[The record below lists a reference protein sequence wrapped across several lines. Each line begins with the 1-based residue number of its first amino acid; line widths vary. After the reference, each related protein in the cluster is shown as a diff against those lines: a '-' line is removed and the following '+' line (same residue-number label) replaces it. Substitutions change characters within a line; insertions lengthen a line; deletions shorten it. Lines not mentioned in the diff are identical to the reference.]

1 MSESVR
7 EEDTKVATNLKIL
20 PLKNLIEI
28 KMFYLYSLLCFHSL
42 QILKRNFKIFIKNKD
57 NIEEF

>member
-28 KMFYLYSLLCFHSL
+28 KMFYLYSLLSFHSL